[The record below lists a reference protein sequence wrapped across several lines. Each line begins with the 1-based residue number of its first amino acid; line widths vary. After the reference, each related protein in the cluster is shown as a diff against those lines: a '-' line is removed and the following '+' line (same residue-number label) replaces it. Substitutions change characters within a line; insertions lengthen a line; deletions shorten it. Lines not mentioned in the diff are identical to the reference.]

1 MATNIIKKIPSNET
15 IALTYTCVNKDVY
28 KITQH
33 KTSGLF
39 TIYKIVENG
48 FDRLGK
54 GNNPTKLEQKYIK

>member
-1 MATNIIKKIPSNET
+1 MATNIVKKIPSSEN
-15 IALTYTCVNKDVY
+15 IVLTYTCLNKDVY

-39 TIYKIVENG
+39 TIYKVIENG
-48 FDRLGK
+48 LDRLGK

>member
-1 MATNIIKKIPSNET
+1 MADNIVKKIPSSET

-28 KITQH
+28 KITKH

-39 TIYKIVENG
+39 TIYKVIENG